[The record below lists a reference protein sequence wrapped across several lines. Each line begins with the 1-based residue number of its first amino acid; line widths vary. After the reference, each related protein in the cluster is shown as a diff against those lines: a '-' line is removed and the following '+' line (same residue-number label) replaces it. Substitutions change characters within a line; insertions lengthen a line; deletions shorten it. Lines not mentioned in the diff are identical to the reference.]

1 MKKKVIYCAM
11 SADVIHHGHI
21 NILRIAKK
29 FGKVYVGLL
38 TEKAIKEYKS
48 TPIFNYEQRKAI
60 IKSIK
65 YVDKIVKQ
73 NTLDYIPNLKKYKPF
88 YVIHGDDWKKG
99 TQKKIRKDVLKIL
112 KTWNGKLIEPK
123 YTSRIYSKL
132 IKKKIKKRWN

>member
-1 MKKKVIYCAM
+1 M

-65 YVDKIVKQ
+65 YVDKIRIRGIFLIVFKI
-73 NTLDYIPNLKKYKPF
+73 TLF
-88 YVIHGDDWKKG
+88 W
-99 TQKKIRKDVLKIL
+99 
-112 KTWNGKLIEPK
+112 
-123 YTSRIYSKL
+123 
-132 IKKKIKKRWN
+132 